1 MNEKKVQK
9 FIMVF
14 FMCTA
19 GTVMLQLAAPMILGL
34 IVNAVSIGI
43 PFAVY
48 YLLII
53 KKWRIRI
60 IKSSEEKEQSGSGSG
75 AAEEGPDDGNNGQD
89 ETYNPVYEWYTRCGR
104 GRIKAISTNIFAH
117 GKNEFWIRTDGV
129 CNIRTPKGYRRAGN
143 LPGYPGAQANTIT
156 EYLKQDGF
164 YAVNDGRYIYVS
176 R

>member
-1 MNEKKVQK
+1 MYSGGRDV
-9 FIMVF
+9 
-14 FMCTA
+14 TA
-19 GTVMLQLAAPMILGL
+19 GSSHDFGTYCECGIDWDSICSVLLA
-34 IVNAVSIGI
+34 
-43 PFAVY
+43 Y
-48 YLLII
+48 Q

-89 ETYNPVYEWYTRCGR
+89 ERDTPVYEWYTRCGR
-104 GRIKAISTNIFAH
+104 ERIKAISTNIFAH

>member
-19 GTVMLQLAAPMILGL
+19 GAVMLQLAAPMILGL

-75 AAEEGPDDGNNGQD
+75 AAEEVRMMEIMVRTKRTTRYMNGIHGAEGNESKRYLPIYLHMEKMNFGFV
-89 ETYNPVYEWYTRCGR
+89 PMVSV
-104 GRIKAISTNIFAH
+104 ISAPQ
-117 GKNEFWIRTDGV
+117 RVTDGLAIFLDIRAHKPILLP
-129 CNIRTPKGYRRAGN
+129 NI
-143 LPGYPGAQANTIT
+143 
-156 EYLKQDGF
+156 
-164 YAVNDGRYIYVS
+164 
-176 R
+176 

>member
-14 FMCTA
+14 LMCTA
-19 GTVMLQLAAPMILGL
+19 GAVMLQLAAPMILGL

-48 YLLII
+48 YLLIR

-75 AAEEGPDDGNNGQD
+75 AAEEGLDDGNNGQD
-89 ETYNPVYEWYTRCGR
+89 ERDTPVYEWYTRCGR
-104 GRIKAISTNIFAH
+104 ERIKAISVSYTH
-117 GKNEFWIRTDGV
+117 LT
-129 CNIRTPKGYRRAGN
+129 
-143 LPGYPGAQANTIT
+143 LPTT
-156 EYLKQDGF
+156 
-164 YAVNDGRYIYVS
+164 
-176 R
+176 

>member
-19 GTVMLQLAAPMILGL
+19 GAVMLQLAAPMILGL
-34 IVNAVSIGI
+34 IVN
-43 PFAVY
+43 

-104 GRIKAISTNIFAH
+104 ERIKAISTNIFAH

>member
-1 MNEKKVQK
+1 MELKEKYIKNKV
-9 FIMVF
+9 
-14 FMCTA
+14 
-19 GTVMLQLAAPMILGL
+19 GL
-34 IVNAVSIGI
+34 
-43 PFAVY
+43 
-48 YLLII
+48 L
-53 KKWRIRI
+53 
-60 IKSSEEKEQSGSGSG
+60 EQ
-75 AAEEGPDDGNNGQD
+75 EN
-89 ETYNPVYEWYTRCGR
+89 R
-104 GRIKAISTNIFAH
+104 GDH

>member
-1 MNEKKVQK
+1 MHSGGRDV
-9 FIMVF
+9 
-14 FMCTA
+14 TA
-19 GTVMLQLAAPMILGL
+19 GSSHDFGTYCECGIGWDSICSVLLA
-34 IVNAVSIGI
+34 
-43 PFAVY
+43 Y
-48 YLLII
+48 Q

-89 ETYNPVYEWYTRCGR
+89 ERDNPVYEWYTRCGR
-104 GRIKAISTNIFAH
+104 ERIKAISTNIFAH